1 VGFGI
6 TEFNNSGH
14 VMVCEVSE
22 GPGTTAYKILV
33 RRKGSEGGRH
43 FDVLQRRSGNRFFG
57 AADWLPE
64 GLVTFI
70 LQLLAAEPAPCGE
83 GPFREGGGSSDYAA
97 LVQMI
102 EEESESSGVA
112 LGSYRTFE
120 GDWYEPSQVG
130 WSEEAYRG
138 VAVSEGYFFTAEE
151 VQFRLRLGMR
161 FTQAEIT
168 QAVLEVLSRRFGAS
182 LGVR

>member
-1 VGFGI
+1 VSFRVTQI
-6 TEFNNSGH
+6 ARRENWAIYEFSRDG
-14 VMVCEVSE
+14 EAVS
-22 GPGTTAYKILV
+22 YKIQVYRTTEGFRTFQVLE
-33 RRKGSEGGRH
+33 RRIEDS
-43 FDVLQRRSGNRFFG
+43 FFSQT
-57 AADWLPE
+57 DFLPE
-64 GLVTFI
+64 AMVPFI
-70 LQLLAAEPAPCGE
+70 LQFLAGEPVTFG
-83 GPFREGGGSSDYAA
+83 GPWGGRSSDYAA

-138 VAVSEGYFFTAEE
+138 VAMSEGYFFTAEE